1 MQISNNFNRF
11 IFGVVLEDLRRPNI
25 VLKFDNPKFQF
36 RTSQISKESLR
47 NLLKYLDLN
56 YPRDDQNEPLSYTK
70 LTSKQM
76 TEHIEFIEQTAGFSG
91 VELKYIADE
100 WQRLINATR

>member
-25 VLKFDNPKFQF
+25 VLSFDMPKFKM

-47 NLLKYLDLN
+47 NLLKYLDLD
-56 YPRDDQNEPLSYTK
+56 YPRDERGEPLSYTK
-70 LTSKQM
+70 LTSQQM
-76 TEHIEFIEQTAGFSG
+76 TKQIEFIEQTAGFSG
-91 VELKYIADE
+91 VELKYIEAE
-100 WQRLINATR
+100 WKRIIQNSR